1 MTVSTIGLVL
11 LAALLHASWNAFIK
25 SGQDK
30 MLSLALMHIC
40 SGVICLFLLPF
51 VSLPHPD
58 AWPYLA
64 LSLVLHWGYYWFL
77 VNGYRSG
84 DLGQIYPLSRG
95 SAPLLVAILG
105 GAIAGETLSFAAL
118 SGIVLA
124 SLGITA
130 LSFEKGLPWH
140 RDPRPVLFALGTGG
154 WIAAY
159 TVADGLGVRHG
170 EHEFGYILWLFI
182 LEAITFG
189 GFMAVRR
196 RRVIRSYYLL
206 NWRGLWIS
214 GLAAA
219 GAYGLVIWAMSS
231 NVMAMVSAL
240 RETSVIMAVFI
251 GGFMLK
257 EHRLVFRLFSA
268 SLVVTGIVVMNLSH

>member
-1 MTVSTIGLVL
+1 M
-11 LAALLHASWNAFIK
+11 
-25 SGQDK
+25 
-30 MLSLALMHIC
+30 
-40 SGVICLFLLPF
+40 
-51 VSLPHPD
+51 
-58 AWPYLA
+58 
-64 LSLVLHWGYYWFL
+64 
-77 VNGYRSG
+77 
-84 DLGQIYPLSRG
+84 
-95 SAPLLVAILG
+95 
-105 GAIAGETLSFAAL
+105 
-118 SGIVLA
+118 
-124 SLGITA
+124 
-130 LSFEKGLPWH
+130 
-140 RDPRPVLFALGTGG
+140 
-154 WIAAY
+154 
-159 TVADGLGVRHG
+159 
-170 EHEFGYILWLFI
+170 FI

-257 EHRLVFRLFSA
+257 EHRFAFRVFSA